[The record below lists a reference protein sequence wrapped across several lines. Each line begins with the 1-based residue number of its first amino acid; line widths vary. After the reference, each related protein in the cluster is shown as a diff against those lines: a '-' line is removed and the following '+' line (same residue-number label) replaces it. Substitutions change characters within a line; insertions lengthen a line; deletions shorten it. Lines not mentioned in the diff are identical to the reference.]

1 MSAQSGI
8 IAFVGLGRMGLPM
21 ATNLADAGFRVIV
34 YNRTRDVA
42 EKLAQHPMVTIA
54 DTPKSA
60 ASDAQVVIT
69 MLSDEQALRTVY
81 EGSDG
86 LIAGW
91 TPGEIAIDMGTTG
104 PSGTSWLSQL
114 VREAGGILIDAP
126 VSGSTAA
133 AQARTLTLMVG
144 GPAEDLKKV
153 HAVLEALGS
162 NIYHLGATGSGA
174 AMKLAVNAIIYAL
187 GEAVS
192 ESLVLAE
199 RAGIPRSLAY
209 EVFCNSAVAAPMV
222 KYRAQN
228 FIEPETCPVS
238 FALRLAEKDL
248 RLTTALADRLGAPMP
263 QAKLNLQ
270 VIEEAVKA
278 GLAEQDMAAIAVH
291 LRTKAAATEHR
302 EGAL

>member
-1 MSAQSGI
+1 
-8 IAFVGLGRMGLPM
+8 M
-21 ATNLADAGFRVIV
+21 ATNLADAGFRVIA

-42 EKLAQHPMVTIA
+42 EKLAHHPMVTIA

-60 ASDAQVVIT
+60 AANADVVIT
-69 MLSDEQALRTVY
+69 MLADEQALRAVY

-104 PSGTSWLSQL
+104 LSGTSWLSQL
-114 VREAGGILIDAP
+114 VGEAGGSLLDAP

-144 GPAEDLKKV
+144 GPVEVLEKV
-153 HAVLEALGS
+153 RAVLDAMGS
-162 NIYHLGATGSGA
+162 NTYHLGATGSGA
-174 AMKLAVNAIIYAL
+174 VMKLAVNAIIYAL
-187 GEAVS
+187 GQAVS

-209 EVFCNSAVAAPMV
+209 EVFCNSAAAAPMV
-222 KYRAQN
+222 KYRTQN
-228 FIEPETCPVS
+228 FIEPETSPVS

-248 RLTTALADRLGAPMP
+248 RLITSLADRLGAPMP

-270 VIEEAVKA
+270 VIEEAAKA
-278 GLAEQDMAAIAVH
+278 GLAEQDMAAIAVP
-291 LRTKAAATEHR
+291 LRAKAAAGEHR